1 MKIHIRG
8 DTQSVQCLRRFHA
21 LLKDLSLVSMTYIG
35 WAKNPY
41 NSLSSR
47 FNIFFCSLQA
57 SVQICTFMH
66 SCTYIQ
72 IHNIDTHTYVYI
84 YICIYMY
91 MHICIYIHTHIH
103 THIYMYMYICICI
116 CSVYVCVHVYI
127 CICICMCIYIYK
139 SQNDTHKIYE
149 YRIQERH
156 YMLGME
162 IKFD

>member
-84 YICIYMY
+84 YIYVYIC
-91 MHICIYIHTHIH
+91 ICIYVYIYI
-103 THIYMYMYICICI
+103 HIYTHTYICI